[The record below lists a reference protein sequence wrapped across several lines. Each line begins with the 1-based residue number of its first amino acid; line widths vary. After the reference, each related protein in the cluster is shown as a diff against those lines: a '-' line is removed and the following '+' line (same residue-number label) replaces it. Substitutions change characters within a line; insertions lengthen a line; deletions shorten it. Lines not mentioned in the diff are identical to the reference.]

1 MGLPPLKHQ
10 NKAYECVP
18 LYKQSLLIQR
28 PISLNLSPPSAP
40 SNPASAVADNALI
53 QEISSGLLQSAAA
66 ISPKFL
72 YDPLGSHLFTAITLL
87 PEYYPTNTE
96 RLIFERYKKEI
107 ADAVGS
113 GGVFIDLGAGNCQKA
128 ESFFDVL
135 KPSAYVAID
144 FSAEYLTTAVDGL
157 KGKYPEI
164 AMHAIAMDFTKAL
177 SIPSQIPA
185 ANRTFFYPGSS
196 IGNFLPGDARHLLT
210 EIKHQAGNGGLL
222 IGVDLMKDDSVLM
235 AAYDDPLKITAAF
248 NLNILRSVN
257 AIIGSNFNVAQFKH
271 LVQINRQEGR
281 VELYLEA
288 LEDLTVSWP
297 ERVRAFKKGERI
309 HTEHSHKYTMDSI
322 QGLLTQAGF
331 TRMQVFT
338 DPRQYFAVIY
348 AQ

>member
-1 MGLPPLKHQ
+1 M
-10 NKAYECVP
+10 
-18 LYKQSLLIQR
+18 
-28 PISLNLSPPSAP
+28 PPSTP
-40 SNPASAVADNALI
+40 SIPASTVADNTFI
-53 QEISSGLLQSAAA
+53 QEITSGLLQSASA

-96 RLIFERYKKEI
+96 RHIFEQYKKEI
-107 ADAVGS
+107 AHAIGS

-135 KPSAYVAID
+135 LPNAYVAID
-144 FSAEYLTTAVDGL
+144 FSAEYLSEAVQGL
-157 KGKYPEI
+157 QGKYPDI
-164 AMHAIAMDFTKAL
+164 AIHAIAMDFTHAL
-177 SIPSQIPA
+177 SIPNSVPVT
-185 ANRTFFYPGSS
+185 NRTFFYPGSS
-196 IGNFLPGDARHLLT
+196 IGNFIPSEARRLLT
-210 EIKHQAGNGGLL
+210 EIKRQAANGGLL

-271 LVQINRQEGR
+271 LAEINHQEGR

-297 ERVRAFKKGERI
+297 QQVRAFKKGERI
-309 HTEHSHKYTMDSI
+309 HTEYSHKYTRDSI
-322 QGLLTQAGF
+322 QRLLTQAGF
-331 TRMQVFT
+331 AQMQVFT
-338 DPRQYFAVIY
+338 DPKHYFAVIY
-348 AQ
+348 AK